1 MRLGIFS
8 PIKSHLLFLLWEL
21 SVAFGLFSWSLAF
34 FLLIYRSL
42 LFIKDTVANAFSQLV
57 ISLSLC
63 LFFSHADIFY
73 LYVVRL
79 TIPFLSF
86 KVSRF

>member
-21 SVAFGLFSWSLAF
+21 SVAFGLSVWLLAY

-42 LFIKDTVANAFSQLV
+42 LFIKEISFLGYGCECFFTTCHFSFTMP
-57 ISLSLC
+57 I
-63 LFFSHADIFY
+63 FFPMQIVFIF
-73 LYVVRL
+73 L
-79 TIPFLSF
+79 
-86 KVSRF
+86 